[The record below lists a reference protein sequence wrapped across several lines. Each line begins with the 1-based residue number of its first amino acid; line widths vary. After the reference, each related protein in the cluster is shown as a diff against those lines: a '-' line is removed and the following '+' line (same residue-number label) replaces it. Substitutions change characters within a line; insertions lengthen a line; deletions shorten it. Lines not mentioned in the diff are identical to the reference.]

1 MNFLHFSHLVH
12 FKCNIII
19 QICHFHRK
27 KKKVILITVIEPVM
41 YMAYCVPESPIICLH
56 ALLEEFNQRVF

>member
-1 MNFLHFSHLVH
+1 MNFLHFGHLVH

-19 QICHFHRK
+19 LICHFHRK

-41 YMAYCVPESPIICLH
+41 YMAYCVPESPII
-56 ALLEEFNQRVF
+56 